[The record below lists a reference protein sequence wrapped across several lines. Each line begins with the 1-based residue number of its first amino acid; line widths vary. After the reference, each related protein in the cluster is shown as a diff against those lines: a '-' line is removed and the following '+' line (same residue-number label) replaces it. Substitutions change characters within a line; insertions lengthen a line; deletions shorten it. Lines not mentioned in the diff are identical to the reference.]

1 MTDLWPEIQPKTIE
15 ENNSVGIL
23 REQAKIISKK
33 TEGKIKG
40 TFSKVTYKKNGL
52 TELSRAMSALPL
64 SGNLVEEDDDKELKG
79 KTDANKLY
87 DLERYKFEIYS
98 DKYRFRIFTLDNRS
112 VFPVYINIDEGICE
126 ELEFDRR
133 EEIAS
138 NRELEDMVSSVINS
152 KKLQTI
158 ISRMLIAPEQ

>member
-138 NRELEDMVSSVINS
+138 NRELEDMVSSVFNS

>member
-52 TELSRAMSALPL
+52 TELSRAMSAFPL

-138 NRELEDMVSSVINS
+138 NHELEDMVSSVFNS